1 MALLQW
7 KKKRKKTHTMEE
19 RDSHL
24 NLCLYDKLP
33 RTVLSKKKKGGKNY
47 LRNPNNVLH
56 LTENAKYFFLP
67 RFLTILAISS

>member
-7 KKKRKKTHTMEE
+7 KKKRKKTHTMEG

-33 RTVLSKKKKGGKNY
+33 GTVLSKKKKRVK
-47 LRNPNNVLH
+47 
-56 LTENAKYFFLP
+56 
-67 RFLTILAISS
+67 TIYETQTMFYI